1 MKDGVNSLPEAG
13 TAYESKKPTNAV
25 NEQISALRSVT
36 AQLRNAYDGRDVE
49 FIDSEEPF
57 DLAGAAAGSGSGF
70 SATDD
75 DDDGVDDLPPSIEGS
90 GDYGSPSSKAGPAEP
105 PSPDSPPTV
114 FQTRILDPN
123 NQSVAESVTT
133 STAASSTSYPSHSE
147 DGSGSS
153 SASTSSP
160 PSVMSGGDAGR
171 PDVGFRPSNSTDT
184 SRGTSVRY
192 GKLSLNAAIASYL
205 LPTVVI
211 WIGRSFND
219 WFCR

>member
-1 MKDGVNSLPEAG
+1 MNSLPEAG

-90 GDYGSPSSKAGPAEP
+90 GDYGSSSSKAGPAKP

-114 FQTRILDPN
+114 IQTRILDPN
-123 NQSVAESVTT
+123 NQSVAESETT
-133 STAASSTSYPSHSE
+133 STAASSTSYPTHSE